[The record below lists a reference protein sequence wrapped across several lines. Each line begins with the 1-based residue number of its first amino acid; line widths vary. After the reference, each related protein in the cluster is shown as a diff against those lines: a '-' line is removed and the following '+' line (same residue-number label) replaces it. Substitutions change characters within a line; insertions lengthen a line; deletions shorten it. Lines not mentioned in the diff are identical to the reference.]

1 MSNKLWEKRRQGFRM
16 AIKQIRKKANLTQ
29 EELAAE
35 MGKYQSYVSKY
46 ESGERKLDYVEI
58 VEILDTCKSNMSAF
72 DRLYKKSL

>member
-1 MSNKLWEKRRQGFRM
+1 MSNKLWEKRREAFRM

-29 EELAAE
+29 EELAVK

-58 VEILDTCKSNMSAF
+58 VEILDACKSNMSAF
-72 DRLYKKSL
+72 DRLYKKHL